1 MRIQSGLFVGSVNV
15 DPLRD
20 FVGNDEKEKPLIFQI

>member
-1 MRIQSGLFVGSVNV
+1 MRIQSGLFAGSVNV

-20 FVGNDEKEKPLIFQI
+20 FVGNDEKERL